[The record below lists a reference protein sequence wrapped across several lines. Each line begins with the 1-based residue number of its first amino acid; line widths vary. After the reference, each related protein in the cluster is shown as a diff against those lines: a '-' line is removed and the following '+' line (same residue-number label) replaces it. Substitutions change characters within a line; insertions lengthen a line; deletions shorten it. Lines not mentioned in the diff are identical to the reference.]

1 VIIPLLRS
9 INIASIRL
17 SNDDDSKTDT
27 VPHAA
32 TAEHETLLGTLLGS
46 FTARSKQSD
55 VEFDVQSSKTH
66 IVIARWQA
74 GISDLHRCDNQ
85 TVVKSRFRA
94 YSLPE
99 NMPLKYDNTVDHN
112 SRNDAMSMSTGH
124 ADSGLILEISSL
136 NEYLYDGAQ
145 DELHKKSRFNI
156 AQRSSIINARQSFE
170 Q

>member
-17 SNDDDSKTDT
+17 SNDEDSITDT

-32 TAEHETLLGTLLGS
+32 TVEHEQLWGTPLGS
-46 FTARSKQSD
+46 FTACCKQSD
-55 VEFDVQSSKTH
+55 IEFDVQSSKTH

-74 GISDLHRCDNQ
+74 GISDLHTCDNQ
-85 TVVKSRFRA
+85 TVFESRLCP

-112 SRNDAMSMSTGH
+112 SRKDAMSMSTGH

-136 NEYLYDGAQ
+136 NEYL
-145 DELHKKSRFNI
+145 
-156 AQRSSIINARQSFE
+156 
-170 Q
+170 

>member
-17 SNDDDSKTDT
+17 SNDEDSITDT
-27 VPHAA
+27 EPHAA
-32 TAEHETLLGTLLGS
+32 TVEHEQLWGTLLGS
-46 FTARSKQSD
+46 FTARCKQSD

-66 IVIARWQA
+66 IAIARWQA
-74 GISDLHRCDNQ
+74 GISDLHMCDNQ
-85 TVVKSRFRA
+85 TVFESRLCP

-112 SRNDAMSMSTGH
+112 SRKDAMSMSTGH

-136 NEYLYDGAQ
+136 NEYL
-145 DELHKKSRFNI
+145 
-156 AQRSSIINARQSFE
+156 
-170 Q
+170 